1 MVPHFHVR
9 QYTWVLPLL
18 SALIKVS
25 PASIAS
31 ELRPGSWT
39 WFIKGT

>member
-1 MVPHFHVR
+1 MLKKCKNTMTYSHIE
-9 QYTWVLPLL
+9 YESPL
-18 SALIKVS
+18 SQHC
-25 PASIAS
+25 